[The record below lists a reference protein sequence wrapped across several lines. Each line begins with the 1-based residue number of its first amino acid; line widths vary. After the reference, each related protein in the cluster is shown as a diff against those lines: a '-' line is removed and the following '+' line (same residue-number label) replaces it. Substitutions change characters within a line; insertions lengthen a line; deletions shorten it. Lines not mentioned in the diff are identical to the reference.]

1 MNIDHFDTRLENEVH
16 LLGRGTTKD
25 LTRQYK
31 VLNDYG
37 TSVVNFTIAVSTGQR
52 KDNAQGVK
60 EWDAYFIPCAI
71 FGNADKEKFPK
82 GGMAEKFLKHYSTKK
97 WIYILGYVQTHSFPD
112 KYGALRRETTIIV
125 NKYRIFNN
133 NESQAEDN
141 KDIWGFENLADR
153 YGENTDTQEFDG
165 SETDEIDEDEFVIET
180 RAPKKTKSEE
190 DKDDSDD
197 DSDEG
202 LPTEVETEN

>member
-1 MNIDHFDTRLENEVH
+1 MIDHFDTRLENEVH

-25 LTRQYK
+25 LTKQYK

-37 TSVVNFTIAVSTGQR
+37 TSVINFTIAVSTGQR
-52 KDNAQGVK
+52 KDNAQGAK
-60 EWDAYFIPCAI
+60 EWEAYFIPCAI
-71 FGNADKEKFPK
+71 FGNANKEKFPK

-97 WIYILGYVQTHSFPD
+97 WIYLLGYVQARSYPD
-112 KYGALRRETTIIV
+112 KYGSLRRETTIIV

-153 YGENTDTQEFDG
+153 YGEGVATDEYDG

-180 RAPKKTKSEE
+180 RAPKKAKSEE
-190 DKDDSDD
+190 DKAEPED
-197 DSDEG
+197 DSDED
-202 LPTEVETEN
+202 LTTD